1 MDQIDNY
8 KIVEK
13 IGEGG
18 MGEVYKGVDVML
30 EREVAIKLL
39 RPELS
44 SREDIVNRF
53 RSEAVALGR
62 LNHSNIAVVYNFG
75 RLPAGQF
82 YMALEFVHGDTL
94 DTVIKR
100 SGPLPWQKAV
110 KYALGILEG
119 LDHAHGFNIVHRDIK
134 PANIV
139 VTRNDS
145 VKILDFGIARILET
159 ARLTRVG
166 HLVGTLEY
174 VSPEQI
180 QGKDTDAKSDIYS
193 VGVVLYEMLT
203 GHIPFEKE
211 TEYDLIKSQ
220 IEEKPRAP
228 HTLCGNIPPKL
239 EKLVLKALEKNPE
252 KRFAGARD
260 FCDALVAVSKE
271 CSDSVRPAP
280 VRLPSNTL
288 WSYCKEYPG
297 PVFLVALLVFGL
309 IYFLWLQLGA
319 AEFGKAGGDNA
330 VSALP
335 APPAATEPLALKD
348 GADSANPDQDANKK
362 PDNAER
368 LPPPPIVPIQ
378 PVGESPLDRE
388 RLPAPA
394 KIGAVSAAEDS
405 KARVKPAVPAK
416 PKKERRI
423 ADDDPGIGRAAD
435 NFFN

>member
-75 RLPAGQF
+75 KLPAGQF

-94 DTVIKR
+94 DAVIKR
-100 SGPLPWQKAV
+100 SGSLPWQKAV

-139 VTRNDS
+139 VTNHDT

-220 IEEKPRAP
+220 IEEKPKAP

-239 EKLVLKALEKNPE
+239 EKLVLKALEKNPD
-252 KRFAGARD
+252 KRFASARE
-260 FCDALVAVSKE
+260 FCDALIAVSNE
-271 CSDSVRPAP
+271 CADSMRAAPA
-280 VRLPSNTL
+280 RLPSNKL
-288 WSYCKEYPG
+288 WGFCREYPG
-297 PVFLVALLVFGL
+297 PVFLLALLAFGL
-309 IYFLWLQLGA
+309 IYFLWMQLGA
-319 AEFGKAGGDNA
+319 ADFAKSPDIAT
-330 VSALP
+330 VSASQ
-335 APPAATEPLALKD
+335 PPAALAPLAGND
-348 GADSANPDQDANKK
+348 GANAENPDQDPNKK
-362 PDNAER
+362 PDTGER

-378 PVGESPLDRE
+378 PVAESPLDGA

-394 KIGAVSAAEDS
+394 KIGAVSAAEDN
-405 KARVKPAVPAK
+405 KARVKPPTPAK

-423 ADDDPGIGRAAD
+423 ADDDPGIGWAAD